1 MSSDIAID
9 VKNVS
14 KSYRLYQKP
23 SDRLKQLAGFGKRQ
37 YYKDFTALTDII
49 LSLKKGEV
57 LGIVGANGAGKSTL
71 LQLIAGTIRPTTGT
85 VNAVGRVAAL
95 LELGSGFNPEFT
107 GRENIYL
114 NAATLGLGKKEIDTR
129 LDEIIAFADI
139 GIHID
144 QPVKTYSSGMHVR
157 LAFSIATSVEP
168 DILIV
173 DEALSVG
180 DGAFARRSFDRIMKI
195 KEQGATVLFCSHT
208 LFHIEYFCDRA
219 LWLHQGAVQLLGPV
233 AQVLPRYQEY
243 LDGKTDPIAPA
254 ALQNTSPPTP
264 PSNTGDID
272 VALDPAHLS
281 VADASSPAQLEG
293 HARIEAVS
301 ILLDGVEGKDLS
313 GTSGVSNLVMKISFK
328 SDSLQP
334 APTAALVLSTE
345 GGRILTSHFSSS
357 TQGQFARDPAGNGVA
372 EVRVDNIPLNKG
384 RFRVGA
390 YLLCEK
396 GSHVYQWIDPV
407 AHLTLDHEGTNPGFF
422 LMTAQWGKA

>member
-1 MSSDIAID
+1 MSSDISIA
-9 VKNVS
+9 VKRVS

-23 SDRLKQLAGFGKRQ
+23 SDRLKQLAGFGRRQ
-37 YYKDFTALTDII
+37 YFKEFTALSDIS
-49 LSLKKGEV
+49 LTLKKGEV
-57 LGIVGANGAGKSTL
+57 LGIVGVNGAGKSTL
-71 LQLIAGTIRPTTGT
+71 LQLIAGTIRPTSGT
-85 VNAVGRVAAL
+85 ATSTGRVAAL

-114 NAATLGLGKKEIDTR
+114 NAATLGLEKKEIDAR

-157 LAFSIATSVEP
+157 LAFSIATSVAP

-219 LWLHQGAVQLLGPV
+219 LWLHQGTVRELGPV
-233 AQVLPRYQEY
+233 SQVLPRYQEF
-243 LDGKTDPIAPA
+243 LDGKADPIAPA
-254 ALQNTSPPTP
+254 GLESNALATPAENTTSAELPHESA
-264 PSNTGDID
+264 PSAVT
-272 VALDPAHLS
+272 
-281 VADASSPAQLEG
+281 SSSQVPMAG
-293 HARIEAVS
+293 HARIEEVS
-301 ILLDGVEGKDLS
+301 VFLNGIEGKDLR
-313 GTSGVSNLVMKISFK
+313 GTSGVSSLKMQISFK

-334 APTAALVLSTE
+334 TPTAALVLSTE
-345 GGRILTSHFSSS
+345 GGRILTTHFSSS
-357 TQGQFARDPAGNGVA
+357 SQGQFARDLSGSGVA
-372 EVRVDNIPLNKG
+372 EIHVANIPLNKG

-396 GSHVYQWIDPV
+396 GSHVYQWLDPV
-407 AHLTLDHEGTNPGFF
+407 AHITLDNDGLNQGYF
-422 LMTAQWGKA
+422 LMSAQWHKP

>member
-23 SDRLKQLAGFGKRQ
+23 SDRLKQLVGFGQRQ
-37 YYKDFTALTDII
+37 YFKEFIALSDI
-49 LSLKKGEV
+49 SLTLRKGEV

-85 VNAVGRVAAL
+85 ATSKGRVAAL

-114 NAATLGLGKKEIDTR
+114 NAATLGLEKKEIDAR

-219 LWLHQGAVQLLGPV
+219 LWLHQGAVQQLGPV
-233 AQVLPRYQEY
+233 SQVLPRYQEF
-243 LDGKTDPIAPA
+243 LDGKTDPITPA
-254 ALQNTSPPTP
+254 AVETLQ
-264 PSNTGDID
+264 
-272 VALDPAHLS
+272 VPAT
-281 VADASSPAQLEG
+281 LEG
-293 HARIEAVS
+293 HARIETVS
-301 ILLDGVEGKDLS
+301 VLLDGVEAKELT
-313 GTSGVSNLVMKISFK
+313 GTSGVSTLVMKINFK
-328 SDSLQP
+328 SDPLQP
-334 APTAALVLSTE
+334 VPTAALVLSTE
-345 GGRILTSHFSSS
+345 GGRILTSHFSSTS
-357 TQGQFARDPAGNGVA
+357 QGQFARDLAGNGVA
-372 EVRVDNIPLNKG
+372 EIRVDNIPLSKG

-396 GSHVYQWIDPV
+396 GSHVYQWIDPI
-407 AHLTLDHEGTNPGFF
+407 AHLTLDHEGINPGYF
-422 LMTAQWGKA
+422 LMGARWNKS

>member
-1 MSSDIAID
+1 MSSEPSIA

-23 SDRLKQLAGFGKRQ
+23 SDRLKQLFGFGRRQ
-37 YYKDFTALTDII
+37 YFKEFNALSDI
-49 LSLKKGEV
+49 SLTLHKGEV

-85 VNAVGRVAAL
+85 ATSTGRVAAL

-114 NAATLGLGKKEIDTR
+114 NAATLGLEKKEIDAR

-219 LWLHQGAVQLLGPV
+219 LWLHQGAVMQLGPV
-233 AQVLPRYQEY
+233 SQVLPRYQEF
-243 LDGKTDPIAPA
+243 LDGKTDPVLPAPQQA
-254 ALQNTSPPTP
+254 QLKITP
-264 PSNTGDID
+264 P
-272 VALDPAHLS
+272 V
-281 VADASSPAQLEG
+281 QLEG
-293 HARIEAVS
+293 HARIEAVTV
-301 ILLDGVEGKDLS
+301 ILDGIEGKDLS
-313 GTSGVSNLVMKISFK
+313 GTSGVSTLVMKIKFK
-328 SDSLQP
+328 SDPSQP
-334 APTAALVLSTE
+334 APSAALVLSTE
-345 GGRILTSHFSSS
+345 GGRILTSHLSSA
-357 TQGQFARDPAGNGVA
+357 GPVQFARDPAGNGVA
-372 EVRVDNIPLNKG
+372 EIRVDNIPLNKG

-407 AHLTLDHEGTNPGFF
+407 AHLQLDHAGFNQGYF
-422 LMTAQWGKA
+422 LMNAKWAV

>member
-1 MSSDIAID
+1 MFSDIAID

-23 SDRLKQLAGFGKRQ
+23 SDRLKQLAGFGRRQ
-37 YYKDFTALTDII
+37 YYKDFTALTDIS
-49 LSLKKGEV
+49 LTLKKGEV

-85 VNAVGRVAAL
+85 AHAVGRVAAL

-114 NAATLGLGKKEIDTR
+114 NAATLGLGKKEIDAR

-157 LAFSIATSVEP
+157 LAFAIATSVEP

-219 LWLHQGAVQLLGPV
+219 LWLHHGAVQQLGPV
-233 AQVLPRYQEY
+233 SQVLPRYQEF

-254 ALQNTSPPTP
+254 ATEALQ
-264 PSNTGDID
+264 
-272 VALDPAHLS
+272 AAPAT
-281 VADASSPAQLEG
+281 LEG
-293 HARIEAVS
+293 HARIENVS
-301 ILLDGVEGKDLS
+301 VLLDGVEGKELS
-313 GTSGVSNLVMKISFK
+313 GTSGVSSLVMKINFK
-328 SDSLQP
+328 SDPMQP
-334 APTAALVLSTE
+334 APSAALVLSTE
-345 GGRILTSHFSSS
+345 GGRILTSHLSS
-357 TQGQFARDPAGNGVA
+357 TSQVEFARDPAGNGVA
-372 EVRVDNIPLNKG
+372 EICVDNLPLNKG

-407 AHLTLDHEGTNPGFF
+407 AHLTLDHEGNNQGYF
-422 LMTAQWGKA
+422 LMDAQWVASTV

>member
-1 MSSDIAID
+1 MFSDIAID

-23 SDRLKQLAGFGKRQ
+23 SDRLKQLAGFGRRQ
-37 YYKDFTALTDII
+37 YYKDFTALTDIS
-49 LSLKKGEV
+49 LTLKKGEV

-85 VNAVGRVAAL
+85 ATSTGRVAAL

-129 LDEIIAFADI
+129 LNEIIAFADI

-157 LAFSIATSVEP
+157 LAFAIATSVEP

-219 LWLHQGAVQLLGPV
+219 LWLHQGAVQQLGPV
-233 AQVLPRYQEY
+233 SQVLPRYQEF

-254 ALQNTSPPTP
+254 AIETLQ
-264 PSNTGDID
+264 
-272 VALDPAHLS
+272 APAT
-281 VADASSPAQLEG
+281 LEG
-293 HARIEAVS
+293 HARIESV
-301 ILLDGVEGKDLS
+301 IVLLDGVEGNELS
-313 GTSGVSNLVMKISFK
+313 GTSGVSSLVMTIHFK
-328 SDSLQP
+328 SDPLQP
-334 APTAALVLSTE
+334 VPTAALVLSTE
-345 GGRILTSHFSSS
+345 GGRILTSHFSSTS
-357 TQGQFARDPAGNGVA
+357 QVQFARDLAGNGVA
-372 EVRVDNIPLNKG
+372 LIRVDNIPLNKG

-396 GSHVYQWIDPV
+396 GSHVYQWLDPV
-407 AHLTLDHEGTNPGFF
+407 AHLTLDHEGLNQGYF
-422 LMTAQWGKA
+422 LMDARWVVSTL

>member
-1 MSSDIAID
+1 MSSESSI
-9 VKNVS
+9 VVNNVS
-14 KSYRLYQKP
+14 KRYRLYQKP
-23 SDRLKQLAGFGKRQ
+23 SDRLKQLFGFGRRQ
-37 YYKDFTALTDII
+37 YFKEFNALSDI
-49 LSLKKGEV
+49 SLTLHKGEV

-85 VNAVGRVAAL
+85 ATSTGRVAAL

-114 NAATLGLGKKEIDTR
+114 NAATLGLEKKEIDAR

-180 DGAFARRSFDRIMKI
+180 DGAFARHSFDRIMKI

-219 LWLHQGAVQLLGPV
+219 LWLHQGAVMQLGPV
-233 AQVLPRYQEY
+233 SQVLPRYQEF
-243 LDGKTDPIAPA
+243 LDGKTDPV
-254 ALQNTSPPTP
+254 PPPQAQLTIELP
-264 PSNTGDID
+264 
-272 VALDPAHLS
+272 V
-281 VADASSPAQLEG
+281 QLEG
-293 HARIEAVS
+293 HARIEAVTV
-301 ILLDGVEGKDLS
+301 ILDGIEGKDLS
-313 GTSGVSNLVMKISFK
+313 GTSGVSTLVMQIKFK
-328 SDSLQP
+328 SDPLQP
-334 APTAALVLSTE
+334 APSAALVLSTE
-345 GGRILTSHFSSS
+345 GGRILTTHLSSANHA
-357 TQGQFARDPAGNGVA
+357 QFARDPAGNGVA
-372 EVRVDNIPLNKG
+372 EIRVDNIPLNKG

-407 AHLTLDHEGTNPGFF
+407 AHIELDHEGLNQGYF
-422 LMTAQWGKA
+422 LINAKWGN

>member
-1 MSSDIAID
+1 MFSDIAID

-23 SDRLKQLAGFGKRQ
+23 SDRLKQLAGFGRRQ
-37 YYKDFTALTDII
+37 YYKDFTALTDIS
-49 LSLKKGEV
+49 LTLKKGEV

-85 VNAVGRVAAL
+85 THAVGRVAAL

-114 NAATLGLGKKEIDTR
+114 NAATLGLGKKEIDAR

-157 LAFSIATSVEP
+157 LAFAIATSVEP

-219 LWLHQGAVQLLGPV
+219 LWLHHGAVQQLGPV
-233 AQVLPRYQEY
+233 SQVLPRYQEF
-243 LDGKTDPIAPA
+243 LDGKTDPIAPEA
-254 ALQNTSPPTP
+254 TEALQ
-264 PSNTGDID
+264 
-272 VALDPAHLS
+272 AAPAT
-281 VADASSPAQLEG
+281 LEG
-293 HARIEAVS
+293 HARIETVS
-301 ILLDGVEGKDLS
+301 VLLDGVEGKELS
-313 GTSGVSNLVMKISFK
+313 GTSGVSSLVMKINFK
-328 SDSLQP
+328 SDPMQP
-334 APTAALVLSTE
+334 APSAALVLSTE
-345 GGRILTSHFSSS
+345 GGRILTTHLSS
-357 TQGQFARDPAGNGVA
+357 TSQVEFARDPAGNGVA
-372 EVRVDNIPLNKG
+372 QIRVDALPLNKG

-407 AHLTLDHEGTNPGFF
+407 AHLTLDHEGNNQGYF
-422 LMTAQWGKA
+422 LMNARWIATTN

>member
-1 MSSDIAID
+1 MFSDIAID

-23 SDRLKQLAGFGKRQ
+23 SDRLKQLAGFGQRQ
-37 YYKDFTALTDII
+37 YYKDFTALTDIS
-49 LSLKKGEV
+49 LTLKKGEV

-85 VNAVGRVAAL
+85 ATSKGRVAAL

-157 LAFSIATSVEP
+157 LAFAIATSVEP

-219 LWLHQGAVQLLGPV
+219 LWLHQGAVMQLGPV
-233 AQVLPRYQEY
+233 AQVLPRYQEF
-243 LDGKTDPIAPA
+243 LDGKTDPVPPLVAAETLQAPA
-254 ALQNTSPPTP
+254 AAP
-264 PSNTGDID
+264 
-272 VALDPAHLS
+272 
-281 VADASSPAQLEG
+281 LEG

-301 ILLDGVEGKDLS
+301 VLLDGVEGKELI
-313 GTSGVSNLVMKISFK
+313 GTSGLSSLVMKINFK
-328 SDSLQP
+328 SDPSQP
-334 APTAALVLSTE
+334 APSAALVLSTE
-345 GGRILTSHFSSS
+345 GGRILTTHLSS
-357 TQGQFARDPAGNGVA
+357 TSPVQFARDPAGNGVA
-372 EVRVDNIPLNKG
+372 EIRVDKLPLNKG

-407 AHLTLDHEGTNPGFF
+407 AHLTLDHEGSNQGYF
-422 LMTAQWGKA
+422 LMNAKWAV

>member
-1 MSSDIAID
+1 MFSDLAID

-14 KSYRLYQKP
+14 KIYRLYPKP
-23 SDRLKQLAGFGKRQ
+23 SDRLKQLAGFGRRQ
-37 YYKDFTALTDII
+37 YYKDFTALTDIS
-49 LSLKKGEV
+49 LTLKKGEV

-71 LQLIAGTIRPTTGT
+71 LQLIAGTIRPTTGS
-85 VNAVGRVAAL
+85 AHAAGRVAAL
-95 LELGSGFNPEFT
+95 LELGSGFNPDFT

-114 NAATLGLGKKEIDTR
+114 NAATLGLDKKEIDAR

-157 LAFSIATSVEP
+157 LAFSIATSVAP

-219 LWLHQGAVQLLGPV
+219 LWLHQGKLCQLGPV
-233 AQVLPRYQEY
+233 SQVLPRYQEF
-243 LDGKTDPIAPA
+243 LDGKTDPIPPA
-254 ALQNTSPPTP
+254 ATEMPH
-264 PSNTGDID
+264 
-272 VALDPAHLS
+272 DPANAPVH
-281 VADASSPAQLEG
+281 LEG
-293 HARIEAVS
+293 HARIETVTVM
-301 ILLDGVEGKDLS
+301 LDGLEAKELS
-313 GTSGVSNLVMKISFK
+313 GTSGASSLVMKINFK
-328 SDSLQP
+328 SDPLQP
-334 APTAALVLSTE
+334 APSAALVLSTE
-345 GGRILTSHFSSS
+345 GGRILTSHFSSA
-357 TQGQFARDPAGNGVA
+357 TEGQFARDPQGAGVA
-372 EVRVDNIPLNKG
+372 TVRVDNIPLSKG

-407 AHLTLDHEGTNPGFF
+407 AHLTLDHAGTNPGYFF
-422 LMTAQWGKA
+422 INAQWGQS

>member
-1 MSSDIAID
+1 MSSESSI
-9 VKNVS
+9 VVNNVS
-14 KSYRLYQKP
+14 KRYRLYQKP
-23 SDRLKQLAGFGKRQ
+23 SDRLKQLFGFGRRQ
-37 YYKDFTALTDII
+37 YFKEFNALSDI
-49 LSLKKGEV
+49 SLTLHKGEV

-85 VNAVGRVAAL
+85 ATSTGRVAAL

-114 NAATLGLGKKEIDTR
+114 NAATLGLEKKEIDAR

-219 LWLHQGAVQLLGPV
+219 LWLHQGAVMQLGPV
-233 AQVLPRYQEY
+233 SQVLPRYQEF
-243 LDGKTDPIAPA
+243 LDGKTDPVPPTS
-254 ALQNTSPPTP
+254 LQSHGLSTP
-264 PSNTGDID
+264 PSHTEATVPQQDS
-272 VALDPAHLS
+272 APLS
-281 VADASSPAQLEG
+281 ESDSSVLPVQLEG
-293 HARIEAVS
+293 HARIEAVTV
-301 ILLDGVEGKDLS
+301 ILDDIEGKDLS
-313 GTSGVSNLVMKISFK
+313 GTSGVSTLVMQIKFK
-328 SDSLQP
+328 SDPLQP
-334 APTAALVLSTE
+334 APSAALVLSTE
-345 GGRILTSHFSSS
+345 GGRILTTHLSSADHA
-357 TQGQFARDPAGNGVA
+357 QFARDPAGNGVA
-372 EVRVDNIPLNKG
+372 EIRVDNIPLNKG

-407 AHLTLDHEGTNPGFF
+407 AHLQLDHAGLNQGYF
-422 LMTAQWGKA
+422 LINAKWSN